1 MTMSLDFSEFAKGLF
16 TNVWM
21 TVLSC
26 ILPMAVGVLLAY
38 FGNEKIRK
46 TLSWVAIPFESICPM
61 IFLMFVCYN
70 DVMHI
75 SRVAIAIVAFS
86 ICFMGY
92 IPARYSESDSKLK
105 NLVYHGLGLFATVF
119 SWSFCTRIIG
129 VYELLGVAYKYSSM
143 TFENGIFL
151 LPLIVAMAIL
161 VVIHVAR
168 RMVKEK
174 ME

>member
-1 MTMSLDFSEFAKGLF
+1 MSFDFSEFAKGLF

-46 TLSWVAIPFESICPM
+46 TLSWVAIPFESICPV

-70 DVMHI
+70 VAMVAHF

-119 SWSFCTRIIG
+119 SWSFCTRMIG
-129 VYELLGVAYKYSSM
+129 VYELLGVANNYANMKY
-143 TFENGIFL
+143 EYDILL

-161 VVIHVAR
+161 AAIHVAR